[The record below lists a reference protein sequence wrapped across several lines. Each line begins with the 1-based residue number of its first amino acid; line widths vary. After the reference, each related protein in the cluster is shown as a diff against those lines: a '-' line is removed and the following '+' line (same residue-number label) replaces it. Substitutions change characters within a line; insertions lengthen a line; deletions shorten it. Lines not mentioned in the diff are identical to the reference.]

1 MGNVVRHLRNTGDKL
16 VEVGGWNEC
25 GSASTRHLHPLDAA
39 QLQAWSA
46 WSSLPSVGAEIAT
59 NKAVLRE
66 AGRIV
71 SDRVSMGL
79 GSSASLS
86 FAGVVLV
93 TVAALGFLVVTSR
106 GAPVLRRTRHR
117 VDRRGREETRSTT
130 CWSVP
135 ASSSVRFNEALEG
148 AA

>member
-93 TVAALGFLVVTSR
+93 TVAALGFLSR
-106 GAPVLRRTRHR
+106 DQPRCSCFASYAAQSGPARA
-117 VDRRGREETRSTT
+117 GRNALHDLLERSGIQFG
-130 CWSVP
+130 P
-135 ASSSVRFNEALEG
+135 IQ
-148 AA
+148 